1 VSQSQQ
7 RLSATAVP
15 MSTTLYLNNLPPSA
29 TDETLGAKFA
39 QFGTVI
45 SARVNRDPATGR
57 SLGSG
62 TVEMQTP
69 GGAQAAIERL
79 NYADYDGRLMSVRRA
94 GNSAK
99 ALN

>member
-1 VSQSQQ
+1 
-7 RLSATAVP
+7 
-15 MSTTLYLNNLPPSA
+15 MSTTLYLNNLPLSA
-29 TDETLGAKFA
+29 TDEALGAKFA
-39 QFGTVI
+39 QFGTVV

-62 TVEMQTP
+62 VVEMQTL

-79 NYADYDGRLMSVRRA
+79 NFADYDGRLMSVRRA
-94 GNSAK
+94 ANAAK

>member
-1 VSQSQQ
+1 VSQGQHWP
-7 RLSATAVP
+7 SATAVP

-29 TDETLGAKFA
+29 TDETLGVKFG
-39 QFGTVI
+39 QFGTVV

-69 GGAQAAIERL
+69 GSAQAAIERL
-79 NYADYDGRLMSVRRA
+79 NLADYDGRLMSVRRA
-94 GNSAK
+94 AHAAK